1 MMPFKHMI
9 GDMQDNSVLICLICV
24 SQLCELDSHPW
35 LLFTKAMCSDIP
47 NVNNLIEKTW
57 KKHEH
62 IT

>member
-9 GDMQDNSVLICLICV
+9 GDTMADMQDNSVLICLICV

-47 NVNNLIEKTW
+47 NVTHPHRKNMEKT
-57 KKHEH
+57 
-62 IT
+62 